1 MVYIHISAYQYMGG
15 CEKFE
20 EPKLLTKN
28 AFYSRLNMKAIGNQD
43 HQNKK
48 LVQKIMAK
56 TKLGCHGDTYLKTDV
71 LLLAEKF
78 ETF

>member
-1 MVYIHISAYQYMGG
+1 MYIHISVYQYMGG
-15 CEKFE
+15 CKKFE

-28 AFYSRLNMKAIGNQD
+28 AFYSRLNRKAIGDQD

-48 LVQKIMAK
+48 LVQKTMAK
-56 TKLGCHGDTYLKTDV
+56 MKLGCYGDTYLKADV
-71 LLLAEKF
+71 LLFADIF

>member
-1 MVYIHISAYQYMGG
+1 MYIHISVYQYMGG

-28 AFYSRLNMKAIGNQD
+28 AFYSRLNRKAIGDQD

-48 LVQKIMAK
+48 LVQKTMAK
-56 TKLGCHGDTYLKTDV
+56 MKLGCYGDTYLKADV
-71 LLLAEKF
+71 LLFADIF